1 MECFEV
7 DTKIISYLENALED
21 DELEAFLEHL
31 NECEDCRNEV
41 ALYFTLIEGLKQM
54 DEDEI
59 KIFDFQAEYQKQRKE
74 RLRDVVLRRKYRL
87 LTDRLV
93 ILFVVA
99 IVLFGLI
106 YGFFQ
111 KYENDRYYLVQEDC
125 YEQQI
130 SID

>member
-7 DTKIISYLENALED
+7 DTKIISYLENTLED

-59 KIFDFQAEYQKQRKE
+59 KILTF
-74 RLRDVVLRRKYRL
+74 RRNIKNSGKRGSGM
-87 LTDRLV
+87 
-93 ILFVVA
+93 LFSAGNTV
-99 IVLFGLI
+99 
-106 YGFFQ
+106 
-111 KYENDRYYLVQEDC
+111 C
-125 YEQQI
+125 
-130 SID
+130 

>member
-7 DTKIISYLENALED
+7 DTKIISYLENTLED

-87 LTDRLV
+87 LT
-93 ILFVVA
+93 
-99 IVLFGLI
+99 I

>member
-1 MECFEV
+1 
-7 DTKIISYLENALED
+7 
-21 DELEAFLEHL
+21 
-31 NECEDCRNEV
+31 
-41 ALYFTLIEGLKQM
+41 M

>member
-7 DTKIISYLENALED
+7 DTKIISYLENTLED

-59 KIFDFQAEYQKQRKE
+59 KIFDFPHKKLGRKE
-74 RLRDVVLRRKYRL
+74 TSRYIYISEYKY
-87 LTDRLV
+87 
-93 ILFVVA
+93 LF
-99 IVLFGLI
+99 
-106 YGFFQ
+106 
-111 KYENDRYYLVQEDC
+111 
-125 YEQQI
+125 
-130 SID
+130 S